1 MTTTAD
7 PPDPIENSEQA
18 GKCLN
23 CGADLSAKYCAAC
36 GQKKVDRR
44 DLSIR
49 RFFGHVLGELTDLQS
64 NKILR
69 TFGALLFRP
78 GQLTSEYLAGRK
90 GFNIGPVRLYLT
102 FSAIYFLFAWGT
114 LSDARGGGAVRMSRA
129 PAVIQMAQQRGVDP
143 LVFAERIQD
152 RAERIAAVLRFL
164 SVLLSGVFLSL
175 LYFSTRRYYVEHL
188 IFSFHYYSFDF
199 FCKSVFAVLFLGV
212 SVFGGK
218 LPGMA
223 LNFFYPIAFVYL
235 MFALRRVY
243 RQRWPITILKS
254 IVLFVCETALFIAIN
269 IAGFMIS
276 FAIAGVRG

>member
-1 MTTTAD
+1 MTDVT
-7 PPDPIENSEQA
+7 EQA
-18 GKCLN
+18 GQCLN
-23 CGADLSAKYCAAC
+23 CGADYPASYCAAC

-49 RFFGHVLGELTDLQS
+49 RFFGHILSELTDLQS

-90 GFNIGPVRLYLT
+90 GFHIGPVRLYLT
-102 FSAIYFLFAWGT
+102 FSALYFLFAWGT
-114 LSDARGGGAVRMSRA
+114 LSDARGGGAVRISRS
-129 PAVIQMAQQRGVDP
+129 PAVIQMAKQRGVDS

-175 LYFSTRRYYVEHL
+175 LYFPTRRYYVEHL

-199 FCKSVFAVLFLGV
+199 FCKSLFAVLFLAV
-212 SVFGGK
+212 AAFGGK

-223 LNFFYPIAFVYL
+223 LNFFYPIASVYL

-254 IVLFVCETALFIAIN
+254 IVLFVCETALFIAVN

-276 FAIAGVRG
+276 FAIAGIADRSKPIC